1 MISQRCIPGAL
12 LAAAVAASASAAP
25 PPRITHLAD
34 TTTLSERQRQEIRA
48 YAEYWCNELTAE
60 DPAAVDAAR
69 GKLTDPLIRPVRV
82 GQSFRFTYADAALP
96 HLEDAVDDGSP
107 QAAVSAM
114 QVAAMLGTPRA
125 LETIVQHSSIQDEQ
139 EFGIRLW
146 AAKSFPIAVGK
157 EVLPINEIDKA
168 LRQFGNAASREQNWL
183 VLRRQFEAIA
193 SVTGSN
199 VSRDEQ
205 VRVLR
210 STTNRMDKQEG
221 PSDLMQAAYP
231 ALKLMLDEYLKL
243 QPGQQES
250 FGKSLAPVLCDLCTV
265 ANKHW
270 DNAQDDDVAKVTYG
284 GAIHISENLLRLI
297 DGRVRPRQAGPRTE
311 LGPAW
316 KNREKRRFT
325 DDHEAWRSVLSRP
338 PYRNP

>member
-1 MISQRCIPGAL
+1 MISRCCIPGVL
-12 LAAAVAASASAAP
+12 LAAAVVATVSAAP

-34 TTTLSERQRQEIRA
+34 ATRLSERDRQGINN
-48 YAEYWCNELTAE
+48 YAEYWCRELRAE

-69 GKLTDPLIRPVRV
+69 EKLTDPLLRPVSV
-82 GQSFRFTYADAALP
+82 GQLFRFTYADAALP
-96 HLEDAVDDGSP
+96 HLEGVIREANP

-114 QVAAMLGTPRA
+114 QIAAMLGTPRA
-125 LETIVQHSSIQDEQ
+125 LEMIIRHASLQDEH

-146 AAKSFPIAVGK
+146 AAKSFPIAVG
-157 EVLPINEIDKA
+157 EGVLPINEIDKA
-168 LRQFGNAASREQNWL
+168 LRRFGDAAGREENWL

-193 SVTGSN
+193 AVNGN

-210 STTNRMDKQEG
+210 STTDRMDQQAG
-221 PSDLMQAAYP
+221 PSDLMQATYP
-231 ALKLMLDEYLKL
+231 ALKLMLDEYLRL
-243 QPGQQES
+243 QPAQQEA

-270 DNAQDDDVAKVTYG
+270 DGAQEDDVARVNYG

-316 KNREKRRFT
+316 KNRQKTRFNS
-325 DDHEAWRSVLSRP
+325 DHEAWRSVLSKP

>member
-1 MISQRCIPGAL
+1 MTSRCRIPGVL
-12 LAAAVAASASAAP
+12 LAAAAVAAASAAP

-34 TTTLSERQRQEIRA
+34 AARLSERDRQGILQ
-48 YAEYWCNELTAE
+48 YSEYWCNELMAE
-60 DPAAVDAAR
+60 DPATVDAAR
-69 GKLTDPLIRPVRV
+69 EKLLDPLIRPVEV
-82 GQSFRFTYADAALP
+82 GETFRFTYADAALP
-96 HLEDAVDDGSP
+96 HLEGIIRDGNAQP
-107 QAAVSAM
+107 AVSAM
-114 QVAAMLGTPRA
+114 QIAGMLGTPRA
-125 LETIVQHSSIQDEQ
+125 LETLVKHANVQDEK
-139 EFGIRLW
+139 EFSLRLW
-146 AAKSFPIAVGK
+146 AAKSFPVAVGM
-157 EVLPINEIDKA
+157 EVLPINEVDKA
-168 LRQFGNAASREQNWL
+168 LRRFGNAASREENWL

-193 SVTGSN
+193 SVNGN

-210 STTNRMDKQEG
+210 SATDRMDEQAG

-231 ALKLMLDEYLKL
+231 AVKLILDEYLTL
-243 QPGQQES
+243 QPAQQES

-270 DNAQDDDVAKVTYG
+270 DGAQEDDVARVNYG

-297 DGRVRPRQAGPRTE
+297 NGVVRPRQAGPRTE

-316 KNREKRRFT
+316 KNRKKDRFNT
-325 DDHEAWRSVLSRP
+325 DLEAWRSELSKP

>member
-1 MISQRCIPGAL
+1 MISRCCIPGAL
-12 LAAAVAASASAAP
+12 LAAAAVATVSAA

-34 TTTLSERQRQEIRA
+34 VARLSEQQRQEVRE
-48 YAEYWCNELTAE
+48 YSEYWCQELIAE
-60 DPAAVDAAR
+60 DPAAVDEAR
-69 GKLTDPLIRPVRV
+69 GKLIDPLVRPVHV
-82 GQSFRFTYADAALP
+82 GQSFRFTYG
-96 HLEDAVDDGSP
+96 DAVLPRLEEVIKGTSP

-114 QVAAMLGTPRA
+114 QIAAMLGTPRA
-125 LETIVQHSSIQDEQ
+125 LEAIVDHCSVQDEPK
-139 EFGIRLW
+139 FGIRLW

-157 EVLPINEIDKA
+157 GVLPHNEVDKA
-168 LRQFGNAASREQNWL
+168 LRQFGDAASREQNWL

-193 SVTGSN
+193 SVEGN

-210 STTNRMDKQEG
+210 STTSRMEKQQG

-243 QPGQQES
+243 QPVQQET

-270 DNAQDDDVAKVTYG
+270 DRAQEDDIARVTYG

-316 KNREKRRFT
+316 KNREKRRF
-325 DDHEAWRSVLSRP
+325 DSDHEAWRSVLSKP